1 MFTKFVSSDKLYT
14 KKRSHLQLFI
24 ASNYQFL
31 HYFYSKNIL
40 SEKNNYQDAKKK
52 KSAKMLTKVRENG
65 YRANAVIRL
74 EAFIKNV
81 EMILVILTTSPR
93 GL

>member
-1 MFTKFVSSDKLYT
+1 MR
-14 KKRSHLQLFI
+14 KKI
-24 ASNYQFL
+24 
-31 HYFYSKNIL
+31 
-40 SEKNNYQDAKKK
+40 
-52 KSAKMLTKVRENG
+52 SAKMLTKVRENG

-93 GL
+93 GLYTPPY